1 MRKEKPGCI
10 LNRNLVFV
18 VCPIWAAAKKP
29 ATGQKLTENSKT
41 DEQKSYSRPY
51 RDGRECCS
59 IQSPVLFELLAVAA
73 LVMTNFLSNVV
84 TMVLFFNIG
93 LALLS
98 GSNMHMGAFAA
109 VIGVAASM
117 ASLTPS
123 ACTPAPLI
131 FGPGHVTV
139 RGVLKANLVFLVMSL
154 AACLVVVYPLA
165 SAVFG

>member
-51 RDGRECCS
+51 RDGRVCRS
-59 IQSPVLFELLAVAA
+59 IQSPVLLELLAVAA

-98 GSNMHMGAFAA
+98 GSNMHMEAFAA

-139 RGVLKANLVFLVMSL
+139 RGVLKPNLVFLVMSL